1 MSSYLT
7 AEQHQQLLRDLNP
20 KRIGKDGKGF
30 SHLQAWDCR
39 AHMNRIFGFA
49 RWDEET
55 PEMHLLFDTESEG
68 NGKTRYTVAYKALVV
83 VRVRAEDGTHLAT
96 YSEWAIGDSTN
107 NPSHADAHDM
117 AVKTAQSQAFKR
129 CLVNLGTQWG
139 LSLYSAGAS
148 RDVVGRTLIG
158 PEGGVSD
165 ADAPVDTHI
174 TEPVIAEDAPPP
186 EPAPDPREHNVE
198 PEPDDKS
205 AQVDAFVALV
215 EQGPPEG
222 TALVRWHAKLLARA
236 TAERLLNEEAPGGV
250 TVKTFI
256 DLARD
261 SRRAS

>member
-83 VRVRAEDGTHLAT
+83 VRVRAED
-96 YSEWAIGDSTN
+96 
-107 NPSHADAHDM
+107 
-117 AVKTAQSQAFKR
+117 
-129 CLVNLGTQWG
+129 
-139 LSLYSAGAS
+139 
-148 RDVVGRTLIG
+148 
-158 PEGGVSD
+158 
-165 ADAPVDTHI
+165 
-174 TEPVIAEDAPPP
+174 
-186 EPAPDPREHNVE
+186 
-198 PEPDDKS
+198 KS

-261 SRRAS
+261 QRKAS

>member
-83 VRVRAEDGTHLAT
+83 VRVRAEDGTPLAT
-96 YSEWAIGDSTN
+96 YSEWAIGD
-107 NPSHADAHDM
+107 
-117 AVKTAQSQAFKR
+117 V
-129 CLVNLGTQWG
+129 
-139 LSLYSAGAS
+139 
-148 RDVVGRTLIG
+148 
-158 PEGGVSD
+158 
-165 ADAPVDTHI
+165 PVDTHI

-198 PEPDDKS
+198 PEPADKT

-261 SRRAS
+261 QRKTS